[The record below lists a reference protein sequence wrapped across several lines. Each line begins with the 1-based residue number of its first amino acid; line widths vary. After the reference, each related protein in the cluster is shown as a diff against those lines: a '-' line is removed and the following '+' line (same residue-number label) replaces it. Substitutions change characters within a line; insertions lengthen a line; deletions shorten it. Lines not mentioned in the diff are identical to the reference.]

1 MHIHLRSRGV
11 RRQPLDYIWWLA
23 SRASGTVALLLVTAS
38 VLIGLLMASGLLKR
52 PGLKRRLVAVH
63 EHTALVALVAIA
75 VHGIT
80 LLGDRTLNPG
90 PIGILVPLQTSYRPA
105 YTAIGILSG
114 YLIAALG
121 LSFYIRRWIGGR
133 RWRQMHRATV
143 AAYLLGVTHAI
154 GSGSDA
160 STPVVR
166 LAVVA
171 SVLPAAALFLI
182 RNRPRA
188 STTAARAAARAAP
201 SPPAVA
207 STAES
212 TAAAPRP
219 RAGPV
224 GEPVGAVPGA

>member
-1 MHIHLRSRGV
+1 M
-11 RRQPLDYIWWLA
+11 DYIWWLA

-52 PGLKRRLVAVH
+52 PGLKRRLAAVH
-63 EHTALVALVAIA
+63 EHTALVALVLIA

-90 PIGILVPLQTSYRPA
+90 PIGILVPLQTSYRPT
-105 YTAIGILSG
+105 YTAIGIVSG

-121 LSFYIRRWIGGR
+121 LSFYIRRWIGGK

-143 AAYLLGVTHAI
+143 AAYVLGVAHAI

-166 LAVVA
+166 FAVVA
-171 SVLPAAALFLI
+171 SVLPAAVLFVM
-182 RNRPRA
+182 RNRPRTSA
-188 STTAARAAARAAP
+188 TATRAAARSAGSAA
-201 SPPAVA
+201 
-207 STAES
+207 T
-212 TAAAPRP
+212 
-219 RAGPV
+219 
-224 GEPVGAVPGA
+224 AVPGSELSGVALAERPV